1 MNPTLHRLYVGLF
14 FVIGISVTILL
25 VIYGYDYYSTPLEER
40 FFHEKH
46 NLLKPSGLI
55 GQGIGILGSLMM
67 ITGVSVY
74 MLRKRVRALFKF
86 GYLKHW
92 LELHIFLCSVGPVLV
107 LYHTAFKFGGIV
119 SVSFWSM
126 VAVVLSGVVGRFIY
140 IQIPRTIQGKE
151 IDVAELNESIEN
163 ENLKI
168 NNYLNSTV
176 SIKEKIENAC
186 DIIKFKSVTLGGSL
200 LFILKDYFKANKLLK
215 EIKIDLVN
223 RNYSEIEKK
232 EILNSI
238 KKKTILT
245 RRIGMLR
252 SMQKLFHY
260 WHIFHLPFAIT
271 MFVIMVIHIAV
282 TIAFGY
288 RWIF

>member
-1 MNPTLHRLYVGLF
+1 MNPVLHRLYVGLF

-25 VIYGYDYYSTPLEER
+25 AVYGYDYYSLPLEER
-40 FFHEKH
+40 FFSEKH

-67 ITGVSVY
+67 IIGVSVY
-74 MLRKRVRALFKF
+74 MLRKRFRPLFNF
-86 GYLKHW
+86 GYLKNW
-92 LELHIFLCSVGPVLV
+92 LELHIFLCSVGPILV

-140 IQIPRTIQGKE
+140 VQIPRTIQGKE
-151 IDVAELNESIEN
+151 IDINELNETLEN
-163 ENLKI
+163 ENNKLI
-168 NNYLNSTV
+168 NYLNVLT
-176 SIKEKIENAC
+176 SINERIKNAC
-186 DIIKFKSVTLGGSL
+186 DVAKYKTVTLKGSL
-200 LFILKDYFKANKLLK
+200 IFIVKDFFEMNKILK
-215 EIKIDLVN
+215 EIKKDLN
-223 RNYSEIEKK
+223 NYNYSENEKK
-232 EILNSI
+232 EILISV
-238 KKKTILT
+238 KKKIILS
-245 RRIGMLR
+245 RKVGMLR
-252 SMQKLFHY
+252 SMQKLFHF

-271 MFVIMVIHIAV
+271 MFVIMVVHIAV